1 MATITVRN
9 LDDEIKELLRISAAK
24 NGHSMEEEARMI
36 LKQALVKKPP
46 RYGLGTR
53 MHQYFAEFG
62 GVELEIPPRDEALI
76 VSSTLMKMMK
86 NDCAGYQRRFGIAAT
101 GASLQCIALVR

>member
-36 LKQALVKKPP
+36 LKQALVKSRRAMDWVPGCISTSP
-46 RYGLGTR
+46 NS
-53 MHQYFAEFG
+53 A
-62 GVELEIPPRDEALI
+62 ALNWRSHR
-76 VSSTLMKMMK
+76 VTPCHHASSPLMMKMTTH
-86 NDCAGYQRRFGIAAT
+86 DHSRHQRHFRNAAPQPV
-101 GASLQCIALVR
+101 LQRH

>member
-1 MATITVRN
+1 MQSLLAKEVSMATITVRN

-46 RYGLGTR
+46 RYGLGTW
-53 MHQYFAEFG
+53 MHQHFAEFG
-62 GVELEIPPRDEALI
+62 GVELDISPRDAVPPRI
-76 VSSTLMKMMK
+76 VSFDDEDG
-86 NDCAGYQRRFGIAAT
+86 NA
-101 GASLQCIALVR
+101 

>member
-1 MATITVRN
+1 
-9 LDDEIKELLRISAAK
+9 
-24 NGHSMEEEARMI
+24 MI

-62 GVELEIPPRDEALI
+62 GVELEIPPRDEAPHRI
-76 VSSTLMKMMK
+76 VNFDEDDEK
-86 NDCAGYQRRFGIAAT
+86 
-101 GASLQCIALVR
+101 

>member
-46 RYGLGTR
+46 RYGLGTW
-53 MHQYFAEFG
+53 MHQHFAEFG
-62 GVELEIPPRDEALI
+62 GVELEIPPRDAVPPRI
-76 VSSTLMKMMK
+76 VTFDDEDD
-86 NDCAGYQRRFGIAAT
+86 NA
-101 GASLQCIALVR
+101 

>member
-36 LKQALVKKPP
+36 LKQALVKS
-46 RYGLGTR
+46 RRAMDWVLD
-53 MHQYFAEFG
+53 AS
-62 GVELEIPPRDEALI
+62 ALRR
-76 VSSTLMKMMK
+76 VRRRR
-86 NDCAGYQRRFGIAAT
+86 AGDPTA
-101 GASLQCIALVR
+101 

>member
-36 LKQALVKKPP
+36 LKQALVKK
-46 RYGLGTR
+46 
-53 MHQYFAEFG
+53 AA
-62 GVELEIPPRDEALI
+62 ALWI
-76 VSSTLMKMMK
+76 GYLDASALRRIWRRR
-86 NDCAGYQRRFGIAAT
+86 AGDPTA
-101 GASLQCIALVR
+101 